1 MREFL
6 THTKDL
12 LLRGGAAVGGFLHG
26 LSAGNHGAA
35 VLLVVLM
42 IADYLSGVAAA
53 AMGKSSK
60 SESGRLSSAA
70 GLKGLWRKALML
82 VVVAVAYGLDWFAN
96 EGNAM
101 FSTAAIFF
109 YISNEGLSLLE
120 NLALCG
126 VPVPKRLRGLLERL
140 PQDEAE
146 SPQGAQTQADAN
158 AGAPPQ
164 NG

>member
-26 LSAGNHGAA
+26 LNAGNHGAA

-42 IADYLSGVAAA
+42 VADYISGVAAA
-53 AMGKSSK
+53 AMHKSPK
-60 SESGRLSSAA
+60 SDGGGLSSAA
-70 GLKGLWRKALML
+70 GAKGLWRKALML

-140 PQDEAE
+140 PQNEEPAT
-146 SPQGAQTQADAN
+146 AQQSGQPDT
-158 AGAPPQ
+158 GSPPQ